1 MTPRPRPRPALSS
14 RVSSARRWKRRAR
27 EDSLRARRRFACW
40 ASGALRLASHH
51 GATNAAQSAFAAAFT
66 AWETIRCPA
75 AWLRRVAQRAH
86 YRQAVSREIPV
97 ETAPDRPGPLSVTGA
112 VEFRD
117 EAREVLA
124 ALAELPAR
132 QRRLVS
138 GPLMCLLWLE

>member
-1 MTPRPRPRPALSS
+1 MRLTVAASDSPCCRIAAAFC
-14 RVSSARRWKRRAR
+14 SASCTRRI
-27 EDSLRARRRFACW
+27 
-40 ASGALRLASHH
+40 
-51 GATNAAQSAFAAAFT
+51 AAESTFCVAAAFT